1 MNYQRANW
9 PQDRPD
15 GSDPKSA
22 NVVPTGRNGAVVRYS
37 YGSGAAGAYG
47 SGYSAY
53 GEAPSDVQ
61 FFLLEH
67 LRIAIKHRWLI
78 LSIVG
83 AAVVIGAVRTLMQ
96 TPLYTSTVRL
106 QIDPMTV
113 TAKVTEAGSMA
124 PIDDP
129 SSNFMPTQYALLQ
142 GHTMAERVASTLKLG
157 DDPTFFQPREFSI
170 LGFLKGLFSSAGPV
184 DQGSKKVNYEAAAA
198 GIVLANRQITPVP
211 GSRLVD
217 ISYSDPEPAR
227 AQRIA
232 AAFADAFIAS
242 NIDKRFEA
250 NSYAKVFLE
259 DQLQQLKLHLEQS
272 EKALLDFGRKE
283 EIVQTSDKS
292 SIAESNLA
300 AANTALGT
308 LVAERIKNE
317 QLWKQVQSAKAID
330 LPQLLT
336 NGVIDGLRA
345 KRGALQIEYQ
355 QKLET
360 FKPSYPAMVE
370 LSNQIADIDRQLAAE
385 VNTLKNSY
393 RAAYESSLAQET
405 EMKNRIE
412 GLKQEVLDLQKRSIQ
427 YNILKREVDTNRSLY
442 DGLLQRYK
450 EVDVAGGVAAN
461 NVFLVDKAT
470 LPGGPSS
477 PNLSRALMI
486 WFVLGLFAAGGF
498 ALLLERLDD
507 TLRSP
512 EDVERALGY
521 ATLGIIPKIASG
533 RTIEQE
539 LINPRSPLFEA
550 YRSLC
555 TALQLSSDKGLPK
568 TILVTSAG
576 AAEGKSTTCLSMARY
591 FASIGLKVLLI
602 DADLR
607 KPSLHARLQ
616 LDNAKGL
623 TSYLTGACAPPEVL
637 QETDVPNLAFM
648 ASGPAPPKAADLLG
662 SARMHSLLS
671 VGLEVF
677 DLIMVDSSPVMGLAD
692 ALLLSSA
699 VGATVFVVGAGQ
711 IRTRVVCTALKR
723 LQFARASLI
732 GAVIT
737 RFDPGSSYGYGYG
750 RGYYGGFGYDHGHD
764 GQPADPAVAASAA
777 AGQRRLSQA
786 GG

>member
-9 PQDRPD
+9 SQERPD
-15 GSDPKSA
+15 GSETASRSVPAAQNTAIVRDPYGG
-22 NVVPTGRNGAVVRYS
+22 TAV
-37 YGSGAAGAYG
+37 GAYG
-47 SGYSAY
+47 YGAY
-53 GEAPSDVQ
+53 GDAPSNFQLD
-61 FFLLEH
+61 LLEF
-67 LRIAIKHRWLI
+67 LRIAVKHRWLI

-83 AAVVIGAVRTLMQ
+83 AALMLGAVRTLMQ

-106 QIDPMTV
+106 QIEPVTV
-113 TAKVTEAGSMA
+113 TAKVSEAGSTA

-129 SSNFMPTQYALLQ
+129 SSTFMPTQYALLQ
-142 GHTMAERVASTLKLG
+142 GRTMAERAASALKLG
-157 DDPTFFQPREFSI
+157 DDATFFQPREFSV
-170 LGFLKGLFSSAGPV
+170 LGFLRGLFGSRATPA
-184 DQGSKKVNYEAAAA
+184 DQGSKKAGYEAAAA
-198 GIVLANRQITPVP
+198 SIVLANRQISPVP

-217 ISYSDPEPAR
+217 IFYSDPEPAR

-259 DQLQQLKLHLEQS
+259 DQLQQLKVRLEQS
-272 EKALLDFGRKE
+272 QKALLDFGRKE
-283 EIVQTSDKS
+283 EIVQTNEKS

-300 AANTALGT
+300 AANTAIGT
-308 LVAERIKNE
+308 LIAERIKSE
-317 QLWKQVQSAKAID
+317 QLWKQVEAAKAID

-360 FKPSYPAMVE
+360 FKHSYPAMVE
-370 LSNQIADIDRQLAAE
+370 LNNQIADIDRQLAAE
-385 VNTLKNSY
+385 VGTLKNSY
-393 RAAYESSLAQET
+393 RASYESSLAQET
-405 EMKNRIE
+405 EMKKRIE
-412 GLKQEVLDLQKRSIQ
+412 ELKREVLDLQERSIQ
-427 YNILKREVDTNRSLY
+427 YNILKREVDTNQSLY

-450 EVDVAGGVAAN
+450 EVDVAGGITAN
-461 NVFLVDKAT
+461 NVFIVDKAT

-477 PNLSRALMI
+477 PNLLRALMI
-486 WFVLGLFAAGGF
+486 WFVFGLVAAASI
-498 ALLLERLDD
+498 ALLLERLND

-521 ATLGIIPKIASG
+521 GTLGIIPKIASSKA
-533 RTIEQE
+533 IEQE
-539 LINPRSPLFEA
+539 LINPRSPLSEA

-591 FASIGLKVLLI
+591 FATIGLKVLLI

-607 KPSLHARLQ
+607 KPSLHAKLQ
-616 LDNAKGL
+616 LDNAIGL
-623 TSYLTGACAPPEVL
+623 TGYLTGACAPPEVL
-637 QETDVPNLAFM
+637 QETDVANLAFM
-648 ASGPAPPKAADLLG
+648 ASGAAPPNAADLLG

-677 DLIMVDSSPVMGLAD
+677 DLIVVDSPPVMGLAD
-692 ALLLSSA
+692 AVLLSSA
-699 VGATVFVVGAGQ
+699 VGATVFIVGAGQ
-711 IRTRVVCTALKR
+711 VRTRVVQAALKR

-732 GAVIT
+732 GTVIT
-737 RFDPGSSYGYGYG
+737 RFDPRSSYGYGYG
-750 RGYYGGFGYDHGHD
+750 HGYDHFGYDHGHG
-764 GQPADPAVAASAA
+764 GQAADPAMAASGA

-786 GG
+786 EE